1 MYFTRTTTDAWG
13 CHNVPSKCGTEKDLA
28 TCMQKSGK
36 KASIKQYR
44 IVVLDDKLVS
54 QLSVFVADIFG
65 GVILSR
71 QPEEQDTGL
80 SQFTTGWLEKC
91 HLEGHGQ
98 YHF

>member
-1 MYFTRTTTDAWG
+1 MPGDATTCPQNVEQRRIWPPACRT
-13 CHNVPSKCGTEKDLA
+13 
-28 TCMQKSGK
+28 SGK

-44 IVVLDDKLVS
+44 IAVLDDKLVS
-54 QLSVFVADIFG
+54 QLSLFVADIFG